1 MRYSDNELAELLS
14 DTESDLAE
22 RKESW
27 SGDAPEKSRQAV
39 CAFANDLP
47 EHRKAGVLFVGAKDD
62 GTPIGFGGKDA
73 DELLRTLAD
82 MKKDGQILPPPT
94 LIVEKRRV
102 KGVEVAVVTAL
113 PADAPPVRFKGRI
126 WIRIGPRRGIA
137 SAQDERI
144 LNERRRHRD
153 IPFDV
158 QPVPSAGLG
167 SLSRVAFEEEYLTN
181 AFAPDILAANE
192 RSYEQRLAACK
203 MVATSDV
210 TTPTVLGLLVV
221 GKAPRDWLPGAYVQ
235 FLRINGNKWSDEVV
249 DELLI
254 DGRIV
259 QVLRRLDEKLDAHNR
274 TEVDITSQS
283 TEKRTSPYPRAAL
296 QQFARN
302 AIMHRSY
309 ENTNT
314 PVRVYWFNDRIE
326 MHNPGGPFRT
336 VTVENFGKPGVTDY
350 RNPNVADA
358 MKVLGFVQRFGV
370 GIATARAELQKSGNP
385 LPTFHVEPSNVLVT
399 IHRRP

>member
-385 LPTFHVEPSNVLVT
+385 LPTFHVEPSKVLVT